1 LIKKG
6 SEFQSEVRNY
16 LAGLDRDVE
25 GQDSASDIDRA
36 KVSVTSFAYAEQ
48 VEPVRKITP
57 KKRGRKRCT

>member
-1 LIKKG
+1 
-6 SEFQSEVRNY
+6 VRNY